1 VTAVTLGILLLVLRT
16 SSNIPTGNGYLTM
29 SPSAQGPSAWRKSS
43 KCANSECVEIAREQD
58 MILVRDSKSPQA
70 SVLRYTREEFAA
82 FLDGAKAGEF
92 DDLI

>member
-1 VTAVTLGILLLVLRT
+1 VTAVTLGILLLVLST
-16 SSNIPTGNGYLTM
+16 SSKIPTGNGYSTM
-29 SPSAQGPSAWRKSS
+29 SPSAQGQSAWRKSS

-58 MILVRDSKSPQA
+58 MILVRDSKSPETTA
-70 SVLRYTREEFAA
+70 LRYTKEEFAA